1 MRIFADLHIHSK
13 YSRATSPAINIE
25 NLALNAKKKGLNLL
39 GTGDFTHPLWLEEL
53 VGALSDKE
61 GVGLFKPTRNLDSNI
76 HFILTAEVCTNFEFE
91 GKSKRIHHLLLA
103 PSLDHVAQINDR
115 LARFGDLM
123 QDGRPILSMSAA
135 ELVEELTDISRMNEV
150 IPAHVWTPW
159 FSLFGAVS
167 GFDSVNDC
175 YEEASDKIHA
185 LETGLSSD
193 PPMNWR
199 LSKLDRY
206 VLVSNSD
213 SHSPWPWRLGREANL
228 FEMEEPTY
236 ELLINSIRT
245 KNRAVLKG
253 TIEVNPAYGK
263 YHWTGH
269 RKCAFSVPPEKAVAL
284 NCICPVCH
292 RKLTKGVDQRV
303 LELSDRPHGFTPKG
317 SIPYRHLLPLSEI
330 IAAVAG
336 SSSLYNRSVQ
346 RIHTLLVENLGN
358 EFEILLSSSKEDIA
372 ELVDPV
378 LADAILKVRHGEME
392 VAPGY
397 DGVYGRIVFSKKN
410 ENSKKR
416 RDFSDGVNMGTSK
429 NDFNGK
435 LDSYL

>member
-1 MRIFADLHIHSK
+1 MD
-13 YSRATSPAINIE
+13 IE
-25 NLALNAKKKGLNLL
+25 NLTLNAKKKGLNLL

-53 VGALSDKE
+53 TGALGDE
-61 GVGLFKPTRNLDSNI
+61 QGVGLLKPTRNPDSNL

-123 QDGRPILSMSAA
+123 KDGRPILSMSAA
-135 ELVEELTDISRMNEV
+135 ELVEELTNISRMNEV

-159 FSLFGAVS
+159 FSLFGAIS

-175 YEEASDKIHA
+175 YEETSDKIHA

-228 FEMEEPTY
+228 FEIEEPTY

-245 KNRAVLKG
+245 KDGAVFKG

-303 LELSDRPHGFTPKG
+303 LELSDRPPGFIPEER
-317 SIPYRHLLPLSEI
+317 IPYRHLLPLSEI
-330 IAAVAG
+330 IATVTG
-336 SSSLYNRSVQ
+336 SSSLYNPSVQ

-358 EFEILLSSSKEDIA
+358 EFEILLSSSKESIA
-372 ELVDPV
+372 GLVDPV
-378 LADAILKVRHGEME
+378 IADVILKARHGEVE
-392 VAPGY
+392 IVPGY
-397 DGVYGRIVFSKKN
+397 DGVYGRIVLSRNN
-410 ENSKKR
+410 ESSRKH
-416 RDFSDGVNMGTSK
+416 RDISGEVDLGTSRK
-429 NDFNGK
+429 CLNGR
-435 LDSYL
+435 LDRYL